1 MLNLVQIIIF
11 STNVI
16 VKWFRRV
23 REHILLKRSNQSIVA
38 LALLGNRALL
48 VHLP

>member
-11 STNVI
+11 PADVI

-23 REHILLKRSNQSIVA
+23 REHILLKRSNQPIVA
-38 LALLGNRALL
+38 LALLSHRALL